1 MTDVKWVD
9 QQTIMANMPLDEE
22 LRKKDQKV
30 GTRSRVQVVS
40 VREGVEFDCILLAEH
55 TVSRMEY
62 PNWTLRYTNLRLKR
76 KI

>member
-9 QQTIMANMPLDEE
+9 KQTIMANMLLDEE

-40 VREGVEFDCILLAEH
+40 VREGVELDCI
-55 TVSRMEY
+55 
-62 PNWTLRYTNLRLKR
+62 
-76 KI
+76 